1 MKKYIIILYL
11 IISTGIVK
19 AQTLDHTSK
28 LTLNQIWNISESQNK
43 QLKLADLA
51 REESEIGILEAKDK
65 LLPELSVVGDFR
77 INSKFLLYG
86 DGLFSSPQSV
96 PIKGYG
102 YGLGYNLDFNLYS
115 GGKEKR
121 NIEIKKEEKTRK
133 QYEFDLQEDNVKY
146 MIASSY
152 YDLYKFQEFELFIST
167 EIATEKK
174 QLTTIENL
182 NRNGI
187 VLKSDVLR
195 ISVKVSQL
203 ELSYSDVKKKIDL
216 TKQRLNILMGRE
228 STEPL
233 DISFED
239 VSAANDLQQS
249 NYEDY
254 LAAALSNSPDLKIA
268 NTNQTLSELNVKQ
281 VKSSLLPKVS
291 LYSRYNYTYPQISFY
306 PYSNDLW
313 GFGQIGLKMSY
324 SIDNLY
330 KSKHSIAHANNVN
343 KQEIEKIQMKQ
354 DELSIKVK
362 DAFLERQQ
370 ARESVETA
378 ELTIRQ
384 STESVRVIRNSYL
397 NQQSLLTDLLDAEN
411 ILLQAKFNLTSAQAN
426 LKLSH
431 IKLLIITGI
440 L

>member
-1 MKKYIIILYL
+1 MKIYIILLYFVF
-11 IISTGIVK
+11 STGIK
-19 AQTLDHTSK
+19 AQIQNNTPV
-28 LTLNQIWNISESQNK
+28 LTLNEIWNISETQNK
-43 QLKLADLA
+43 QLKLTDLT
-51 REESEIGILEAKDK
+51 REESEISILEAKDK
-65 LLPELSVVGDFR
+65 LLPELSVIGDFR
-77 INSKFLLYG
+77 LNSKFLLYEN
-86 DGLFSSPQSV
+86 GLFSSAQSV
-96 PIKGYG
+96 PIEGYG
-102 YGLGYNLDFNLYS
+102 YGLGYNLDFNLYN

-121 NIEIKKEEKTRK
+121 NIQIKKEEKTRK
-133 QYEFDLQEDNVKY
+133 QYEFELQKDNVKY
-146 MIASSY
+146 LVAASY
-152 YDLYKFQEFELFIST
+152 YDLYKFQEFESFIST
-167 EIATEKK
+167 EILAERK
-174 QLTTIENL
+174 QLSTIENL

-195 ISVKVSQL
+195 TSVKLSQL
-203 ELSYSDVKKKIDL
+203 ELSDSDVKKKIDL
-216 TKQRLNILMGRE
+216 TKQRLNILMGRA
-228 STEPL
+228 STESL
-233 DISFED
+233 DISSED
-239 VSAANDLQQS
+239 ILEANDLQGS

-254 LAAALSNSPDLKIA
+254 LAAALKYSPDIKIV
-268 NTNQTLSELNVKQ
+268 NSNHILSELNIKQ
-281 VKSSLLPKVS
+281 VKAILLPKIS

-313 GFGQIGLKMSY
+313 GFGQVGLKMTY
-324 SIDNLY
+324 SVDNLY
-330 KSKHSIAHANNVN
+330 KSKHSIDHAYNIN
-343 KQEIEKIQMKQ
+343 KQEIEKSQIKQ
-354 DELSIKVK
+354 DEISIKVK

-370 ARESVETA
+370 ARENVETA

>member
-1 MKKYIIILYL
+1 MKRYISILYL
-11 IISTGIVK
+11 IISAGIAK
-19 AQTLDHTSK
+19 AQTTDNS
-28 LTLNQIWNISESQNK
+28 LTLNQIWIISESQNK
-43 QLKLADLA
+43 QLKLANMA
-51 REESEIGILEAKDK
+51 REESEISVLEAKEK
-65 LLPELSVVGDFR
+65 FLPELSVVGDFR
-77 INSKFLLYG
+77 LNSKFLLYE

-121 NIEIKKEEKTRK
+121 NIEIKKEEKIRK
-133 QYEFDLQEDNVKY
+133 QYEFDLQKDNVKY
-146 MIASSY
+146 MIAAAY
-152 YDLYKFQEFELFIST
+152 YDLYKFQEFESFIST
-167 EIATEKK
+167 EITTEKK
-174 QLTTIENL
+174 QLSTIENL
-182 NRNGI
+182 NKNGI

-195 ISVKVSQL
+195 ISVKLSQL

-216 TKQRLNILMGRE
+216 TKQRLNILMGHE

-233 DISFED
+233 NISSEDTLDI
-239 VSAANDLQQS
+239 NDLQKA

-254 LAAALSNSPDLKIA
+254 LAKAINNSPDLKIA
-268 NTNQTLSELNVKQ
+268 NTNQTLSELNIKQ

-313 GFGQIGLKMSY
+313 GFGQIGLKMAY
-324 SIDNLY
+324 SLDNLY
-330 KSKHSIAHANNVN
+330 KSKHSIAHANNIN

-370 ARESVETA
+370 AKESVETA
-378 ELTIRQ
+378 ELTIKQ

-431 IKLLIITGI
+431 IKLLIITGT